1 MDLAKK
7 PPTLV
12 AVTPGKMALHFG
24 TARYPDR
31 MVGTATVLAEVLR
44 VLVRKKRVVTGT
56 VLVIAGIVYFV
67 RQQKQVLLVWVGVHR
82 PLTT

>member
-1 MDLAKK
+1 M
-7 PPTLV
+7 
-12 AVTPGKMALHFG
+12 
-24 TARYPDR
+24 
-31 MVGTATVLAEVLR
+31 LAEVLR